1 MPPSKGGKGGKER
14 GSAIIG
20 AKKESGLQA
29 VVLIDSNT
37 LSSSFAPLTSLD
49 LPTFLLP
56 VCGAPLLEYTL
67 EFLAMQSAVNEI
79 VLVSSRNAKTLR
91 DYLSQS
97 SRWSANLEDS
107 ISAAAASSSVSDTV
121 VVDGLSNLA
130 RPKIRIPALS
140 PACKTS
146 GDEIRAL
153 ESTGVLRSGSTFL
166 LLEGLV
172 VSNANLSAAIAAH
185 EMRAKVDPNVTLT
198 NVLVKRNQ
206 HHQTSLR
213 TRTLSATTTTN
224 TTNTAMAASI
234 ITQSSSSSS
243 PDALVKSSIIGTP
256 HFTRIEKALNRLH
269 AASGQSLNEICIMT
283 LDSADGRIWSYTLNP
298 GSSHSDSISTAPVQ
312 RPEGASKDI
321 AARLSR
327 RSFLDVAETGIYICS
342 PQVAIHFSD
351 NYDYSSLRNHYI
363 KNEVANIDMGWRF
376 NVHIVSSCYAMQASL
391 DPRSLMQ
398 ANFDVAQGWCAPFT
412 VDTIA
417 GWPRASSSSSSS
429 SSCGG
434 TSFPFINLQDSFL
447 FAKSHTTSATLKATS
462 VTTSNTTRDSV
473 SSTFAGANV
482 VLGANCTIGEGAMLD
497 RCMLSEG
504 CVVGPGAI
512 IRDSILFSSVVIEAN
527 ARVTGAI
534 LGQGVVIKSKANV
547 LSGAVLGGS
556 VVIGEGHTV
565 PLGARVTVAQRPSS
579 VFQANDVLIVGAG
592 GQGRAW
598 PDTKQEGGGEG
609 EDEEEEEDD
618 NAITIGEA
626 GLISAASSVALVSK
640 RINELLKVEKE
651 KTQGGDV
658 SLSDLAD
665 AVRAAFKFK
674 NLLTAPGLKNTLELG
689 LCLVWGASTKELQ
702 RSTTLSSIASSSSS
716 STTTT
721 SSFNSSNPF
730 VGHGASSLDPALQR
744 FSFGVYDLFFDG
756 GSAPLP
762 QNSGNLSLEI
772 KSFKYA
778 ENRSTADCLNEVVPL
793 VFGLL
798 KGSMPVAVLK
808 THVSAWAPLLAR
820 FVVEPED
827 EVACISSLS
836 KFICRPALRSLN
848 NNVPPSSSATPDPRL
863 MFGVIV
869 NFLFD
874 PEVAIVEGLVDDEG
888 NERGVLT
895 AEGIRAWSSRAWQAA
910 GGDDDEDDED
920 GNSEIKNRENSE
932 ISASSSSLPD
942 VSNLNVLLE
951 SKYWGLLQD
960 RLDEEEDEDEEE
972 EEEEGE

>member
-1 MPPSKGGKGGKER
+1 
-14 GSAIIG
+14 
-20 AKKESGLQA
+20 
-29 VVLIDSNT
+29 
-37 LSSSFAPLTSLD
+37 
-49 LPTFLLP
+49 
-56 VCGAPLLEYTL
+56 
-67 EFLAMQSAVNEI
+67 
-79 VLVSSRNAKTLR
+79 
-91 DYLSQS
+91 
-97 SRWSANLEDS
+97 
-107 ISAAAASSSVSDTV
+107 
-121 VVDGLSNLA
+121 
-130 RPKIRIPALS
+130 
-140 PACKTS
+140 
-146 GDEIRAL
+146 
-153 ESTGVLRSGSTFL
+153 
-166 LLEGLV
+166 
-172 VSNANLSAAIAAH
+172 
-185 EMRAKVDPNVTLT
+185 
-198 NVLVKRNQ
+198 
-206 HHQTSLR
+206 
-213 TRTLSATTTTN
+213 
-224 TTNTAMAASI
+224 
-234 ITQSSSSSS
+234 
-243 PDALVKSSIIGTP
+243 
-256 HFTRIEKALNRLH
+256 
-269 AASGQSLNEICIMT
+269 
-283 LDSADGRIWSYTLNP
+283 
-298 GSSHSDSISTAPVQ
+298 
-312 RPEGASKDI
+312 
-321 AARLSR
+321 
-327 RSFLDVAETGIYICS
+327 
-342 PQVAIHFSD
+342 
-351 NYDYSSLRNHYI
+351 
-363 KNEVANIDMGWRF
+363 
-376 NVHIVSSCYAMQASL
+376 
-391 DPRSLMQ
+391 MQ

-417 GWPRASSSSSSS
+417 GWPRAPSSSSSSS
-429 SSCGG
+429 YGG

-462 VTTSNTTRDSV
+462 VTTSNTTPDSL
-473 SSTFAGANV
+473 SSTFVGANV
-482 VLGANCTIGEGAMLD
+482 VLGANCTIGEGAILD

-512 IRDSILFSSVVIEAN
+512 VRDSILLSSVVIEAN

-609 EDEEEEEDD
+609 EDEEEEEEED

-626 GLISAASSVALVSK
+626 GLISAASAVALVSK

-689 LCLVWGASTKELQ
+689 LCLVWGASSKELQ

-716 STTTT
+716 SSSTTT

-798 KGSMPVAVLK
+798 KGSMPVAALK

-848 NNVPPSSSATPDPRL
+848 NNAPAPDPRL

-910 GGDDDEDDED
+910 GGDDDDDADD

-960 RLDEEEDEDEEE
+960 RLDEEEDDEE
-972 EEEEGE
+972 EEEEGEEGE